1 MLKQCS
7 SGVTCSTASIVN
19 KSLES
24 STVPPNLKKAI
35 ISPLLKKQNLDENAL
50 NNYRPISHLPFLSKV
65 LQKVVASQLIEHLT
79 TNGFLD
85 DYQSAYRFGFSTETA
100 PIKITDDILS
110 ALDKNSSLALVMID
124 MSSAFDTIDY
134 KILLHRLSI
143 SFGVT
148 GKVLEWFK
156 SYLRDR
162 SQFISVNNYASDSI
176 NLSSG
181 VPQGSVLAPLLFVLY
196 LQPLANGIKKFG
208 FSYHFY
214 ADDVQFYIFIDEH

>member
-1 MLKQCS
+1 
-7 SGVTCSTASIVN
+7 
-19 KSLES
+19 
-24 STVPPNLKKAI
+24 
-35 ISPLLKKQNLDENAL
+35 
-50 NNYRPISHLPFLSKV
+50 
-65 LQKVVASQLIEHLT
+65 
-79 TNGFLD
+79 
-85 DYQSAYRFGFSTETA
+85 
-100 PIKITDDILS
+100 
-110 ALDKNSSLALVMID
+110 MID
-124 MSSAFDTIDY
+124 MSSAFDTIDH

-181 VPQGSVLAPLLFVLY
+181 VPQGSVLASLLFVLY
-196 LQPLANGIKKFG
+196 LQPLAHVIKKFG

-214 ADDVQFYIFIDEH
+214 ADDHKNINANVINECLKATKAWLSVNKLKVNCNKTQRIIFVQR